1 MSPKRWVRRS
11 VKTHDLQA
19 FLVVAQE
26 QSFTKAAVRLG
37 VTPSALRDSMR
48 LLEERLG
55 IRLLARTTR
64 NVSPTEAGERL
75 MRSIAPHFETIGA
88 SVEALGD
95 LRDRPAGTLRISC
108 TDDSMET
115 VIRPRLAGFLAEYPD
130 ITLEFYVDYGFTNVV
145 EQRFDAGIR
154 LGEALSKDMIAVRVG
169 PDWRLVVV
177 GSPEYFRKHPKPRKP
192 ADITRQRCVHIRHRP
207 NGVIYAWE
215 FEEKGKEFT
224 VRGDGPLVFNSMIHV
239 INAALD
245 GLGLAYAPEPMVAEH
260 IAQGR
265 LVAALDK
272 WWIPFP
278 GYHLYYPNRRQP
290 SPAFAALVAW
300 LRQDR

>member
-1 MSPKRWVRRS
+1 MSA
-11 VKTHDLQA
+11 VKTNDLQA
-19 FLVVAQE
+19 FLAVAQE

-37 VTPSALRDSMR
+37 VTPSALSHSMR

-75 MRSIAPHFETIGA
+75 MHSIAPHFEAIGA

-115 VIRPRLAGFLAEYPD
+115 IIRPRLAGFLAEYPD

-177 GSPEYFRKHPKPRKP
+177 ASPDYFKKHPKPRKP
-192 ADITRQRCVHIRHRP
+192 RRHHATQMRAHPASSKRCHLRLGVRGGRQRVHRTRRRP
-207 NGVIYAWE
+207 TGVQQHDPRRQRR
-215 FEEKGKEFT
+215 
-224 VRGDGPLVFNSMIHV
+224 RGRTR
-239 INAALD
+239 
-245 GLGLAYAPEPMVAEH
+245 LGLCARTDAHRAYRGGQAGSR
-260 IAQGR
+260 IG
-265 LVAALDK
+265 
-272 WWIPFP
+272 
-278 GYHLYYPNRRQP
+278 
-290 SPAFAALVAW
+290 
-300 LRQDR
+300 

>member
-1 MSPKRWVRRS
+1 MNGL
-11 VKTHDLQA
+11 KTNDLQA

-26 QSFTKAAVRLG
+26 QSFTRAAVRLG
-37 VTPSALRDSMR
+37 VTPSALSHSMR

-64 NVSPTEAGERL
+64 NVSLTEAGERL
-75 MRSIAPHFETIGA
+75 MRSIAPHFEAIVA

-95 LRDRPAGTLRISC
+95 PRDRPAGTLRISC

-115 VIRPRLAGFLAEYPD
+115 IVRPRLAGFLAEYPD

-177 GSPEYFRKHPKPRKP
+177 GSPHYFERHAKPRKP
-192 ADITRQRCVHIRHRP
+192 ADITQHRCVHIRHRP
-207 NGVIYAWE
+207 NGAIYAWE

-245 GLGLAYAPEPMVAEH
+245 GLGLAYAPEPMVADH
-260 IAQGR
+260 IAEGR
-265 LVAALDK
+265 LVAVLDK
-272 WWIPFP
+272 WCLPFP

-290 SPAFAALVAW
+290 SPAFSALVAW
-300 LRQDR
+300 LRRDA

>member
-1 MSPKRWVRRS
+1 MAF
-11 VKTHDLQA
+11 VKSNDLQA

-26 QSFTKAAVRLG
+26 QSFTKAAARLG
-37 VTPSALRDSMR
+37 VTPSALSHSMR

-64 NVSPTEAGERL
+64 NVSPTQAGERL
-75 MRSIAPHFETIGA
+75 MHSIGPHFAAIGA
-88 SVEALGD
+88 SIEALGE
-95 LRDRPAGTLRISC
+95 LRDTPTGTLRISC
-108 TDDSMET
+108 TDDSIEMI
-115 VIRPRLAGFLAEYPD
+115 IRPRLASFLATYPD

-177 GSPEYFRKHPKPRKP
+177 ASPAYFDAHPKPKKP
-192 ADITRQRCVHIRHRP
+192 ADITRHRCINIRHRP
-207 NGVIYAWE
+207 DGSIYAWE
-215 FEEKGKEFT
+215 FEDKGKEFS
-224 VRGDGPLVFNSMIHV
+224 VRGEGPLVFNSMTHV

-245 GLGLAYAPEPMVAEH
+245 GLGLAYVPEPLVTEH
-260 IAQGR
+260 LAAGR
-265 LVAALDK
+265 LVAVLDK
-272 WWIPFP
+272 WCVPFA

-290 SPAFAALVAW
+290 SPAFSALVAW
-300 LRQDR
+300 LRQRT

>member
-1 MSPKRWVRRS
+1 MST
-11 VKTHDLQA
+11 VKTNDLQA

-37 VTPSALRDSMR
+37 VTPSALSHSMR

-75 MRSIAPHFETIGA
+75 MRSIAPHFEAIGA
-88 SVEALGD
+88 SVEALAD

-177 GSPEYFRKHPKPRKP
+177 GSPEYFRKHPQPRKP
-192 ADITRQRCVHIRHRP
+192 ADITRHRCVHIRHRP
-207 NGVIYAWE
+207 NGAIYAWE

-265 LVAALDK
+265 LVAVLDK
-272 WWIPFP
+272 WCVPFP

-300 LRQDR
+300 LRLDQ

>member
-1 MSPKRWVRRS
+1 MSA

-37 VTPSALRDSMR
+37 VTPSALSHSMR

-75 MRSIAPHFETIGA
+75 MRSIAPHFEAIGA

-108 TDDSMET
+108 TDDSMQT
-115 VIRPRLAGFLAEYPD
+115 IIRPRLAGFLAEYPD
-130 ITLEFYVDYGFTNVV
+130 ITLELYVDYGFINVV

-154 LGEALSKDMIAVRVG
+154 LGEALSKDMIGVRVG

-177 GSPEYFRKHPKPRKP
+177 GSPGYFEKHPKPRKP
-192 ADITRQRCVHIRHRP
+192 ADITQHRCVHIRHRP
-207 NGVIYAWE
+207 TGAIYAWE

-224 VRGDGPLVFNSMIHV
+224 VRGDGPLVFNSMTHV

-245 GLGLAYAPEPMVAEH
+245 GLGLAYAPEPMVAEY

-265 LVAALDK
+265 LVAVLDK
-272 WWIPFP
+272 WCVPFP

-290 SPAFAALVAW
+290 SPAFSALVAW
-300 LRQDR
+300 LKRDE

>member
-1 MSPKRWVRRS
+1 MSA
-11 VKTHDLQA
+11 VKTNDLQA

-26 QSFTKAAVRLG
+26 QSFTKAAARLG
-37 VTPSALRDSMR
+37 VTPSALSHSMR

-75 MRSIAPHFETIGA
+75 MRSIAPHFEAIGA

-115 VIRPRLAGFLAEYPD
+115 IIRPRLAGFLAEYPD

-177 GSPEYFRKHPKPRKP
+177 GSPDYFETHPKPRKP
-192 ADITRQRCVHIRHRP
+192 ADITRHRCVNIRHRP
-207 NGVIYAWE
+207 NGSIYAWE

-224 VRGDGPLVFNSMIHV
+224 VRGDGPLVFNSMVHV

-245 GLGLAYAPEPMVAEH
+245 GLGLAYAPEPMVADH
-260 IAQGR
+260 IAEGR
-265 LVAALDK
+265 LVAVLDK
-272 WWIPFP
+272 WCVPFP

-290 SPAFAALVAW
+290 SPAFSALVAW
-300 LRQDR
+300 LKRDA

>member
-1 MSPKRWVRRS
+1 MNP
-11 VKTHDLQA
+11 VKTNDLQA

-37 VTPSALRDSMR
+37 VTPSALSHSMR

-75 MRSIAPHFETIGA
+75 MRSIGPHFEAIGA

-108 TDDSMET
+108 TDDSIAT

-130 ITLEFYVDYGFTNVV
+130 ITLELYVDYGFTNVV

-177 GSPEYFRKHPKPRKP
+177 GSPRYFAKHRKPSKP
-192 ADITRQRCVHIRHRP
+192 ADITQHRCVNIRHRP
-207 NGVIYAWE
+207 NGPIYAWE
-215 FEEKGKEFT
+215 FEEEGNEFT

-239 INAALD
+239 IDAALD
-245 GLGLAYAPEPMVAEH
+245 GLGLAYVPEPLVTDHLAE
-260 IAQGR
+260 GR
-265 LVAALDK
+265 LVAVLDK
-272 WWIPFP
+272 WCLPFP

-290 SPAFAALVAW
+290 SPAFSALVAW
-300 LRQDR
+300 LKWDA